1 MSEEQKLVLRL
12 SDVPPAAVS
21 WLWPSLLAGG
31 KLHLIDGDPSLGKSL
46 VSLDLA
52 ARFTTAREL
61 PDGYRPSKPLGV
73 ILLGSEDG
81 VQDTLVPRLQAAGAE
96 LRRVHIFRGHLN
108 KEGVL
113 HRLPTFPDDCRLL
126 RETIE
131 ETRARLVVID
141 PLMAFLSAGYCSIND
156 QMVRQAL
163 TPLAAVAEE
172 TGAAVLLIRHLNKG
186 GGGQKA
192 IYRGSGSIGIVAASR
207 IAFLAGR
214 DPEEADLRVLA
225 CTKNNLA
232 PYPPSLAYRIA
243 TDDKGRPV
251 VRWQGPIDLTA
262 DDLVT
267 APAQKPGEALQR
279 AIDFLRETLVKGG
292 WAEVVVRKAR
302 GLGIAD
308 RTLER
313 AKVKLG
319 ALCKQIRVE
328 GKNAWWWYLQPE
340 TPPPSSDTA
349 TLKELIDGMAERG
362 LLKDSA
368 NGRSAIGPG
377 SDRL

>member
-1 MSEEQKLVLRL
+1 MSKEKLVLRL
-12 SDVPPAAVS
+12 SDVPPAAID
-21 WLWPSLLAGG
+21 WLWPSILAGG

-61 PDGYRPSKPLGV
+61 PDSYRPPKPV
-73 ILLGSEDG
+73 SVVLLASEDG
-81 VQDTLVPRLQAAGAE
+81 VQDTLVPRLQAAGAD

-108 KEGVL
+108 KEGLL
-113 HRLPTFPDDCRLL
+113 HTLPTFPEDCPFL
-126 RETIE
+126 RETIC
-131 ETRARLVVID
+131 ETHARLVVID
-141 PLMAFLSAGYCSIND
+141 PLMAFLSAGYCAIND

-172 TGAAVLLIRHLNKG
+172 TGAAVLLIRHLNKA

-232 PYPPSLAYRIA
+232 PYPPSLSYRVA
-243 TDDKGRPV
+243 ADDRGRPV
-251 VRWQGPIDLTA
+251 VRWQGSIDLTA
-262 DDLVT
+262 DDLVS
-267 APAQKPGEALQR
+267 APPQKQGEALER
-279 AIDFLRETLVKGG
+279 AVAFLQEVLAKGNWREM
-292 WAEVVVRKAR
+292 VVRKAR
-302 GLGIAD
+302 ALSIAD

-313 AKVKLG
+313 ARAKLG
-319 ALCKQIRVE
+319 VLCKQYRVE
-328 GKNAWWWYLQPE
+328 GKNAWWWYLKPSETGAPE
-340 TPPPSSDTA
+340 SADEVKA
-349 TLKELIDGMAERG
+349 LIDGMGKCWLPYDGPGGAE
-362 LLKDSA
+362 
-368 NGRSAIGPG
+368 AIGPG
-377 SDRL
+377 SERL